1 MTVLSLARNE
11 DWTVLLEQLPKNYE
25 ELADEHKQLETQ
37 YGNAKITSAD
47 WLLRFILLHTGANLP
62 LRQTVAL
69 IAEAGGPSLSA
80 MRLHMKMRRA
90 QPYLQALVE
99 RMVTWTKKG
108 TPEKWAGYSL
118 VLVDASMVSGPGA
131 IGADAR
137 LHTKLRVSDAA
148 ILEASVTPATT
159 GETLRNFGFVPGE
172 LVIGD
177 RLYANPNNVAL
188 ALEQGADVLIRHNR
202 NALPLKHG
210 GRKLD
215 VMMTLRGLDAEEV
228 VDLDVNFLHDG
239 DVVAGRFIALRL
251 PDEKAKRARARLKKK
266 DLPSS
271 PVSAETYEAAGY
283 VTLFTTAPRERLSA
297 EQCLEAYRLRWQIE
311 LQFKRWK
318 SLCGFDRLPNYR
330 DDTIIAW
337 LYAKLLLGIML
348 DRVSSIRDEIS
359 PPVRLEE
366 IPRPPRRPRRMR
378 SALVGA
384 PAVEAH
390 KHPVPT
396 ARRRAPSTAAPPR
409 ARKAS

>member
-1 MTVLSLARNE
+1 MTELSLVRNA
-11 DWTVLLEQLPKNYE
+11 DWAALLSQLPKDYE
-25 ELADEHKQLETQ
+25 ALADEHRQLETQ

-69 IAEAGGPSLSA
+69 IAESGGPTLSA

-90 QPYLQALVE
+90 TPYLQALVE
-99 RMVTWTKKG
+99 RMVGWTSKAK
-108 TPEKWAGYSL
+108 PELWAGYSL
-118 VLVDASMVSGPGA
+118 VLVDASTVCGPGA
-131 IGADAR
+131 VGADAR
-137 LHTKLRVSDAA
+137 LHTKLRVADAA
-148 ILEASVTPATT
+148 IVDAVVTDASG
-159 GETLRNFGFVPGE
+159 GETFRNFQFQPGE

-202 NALPLKHG
+202 NALPLTSD

-215 VMMTLRGLDAEEV
+215 IMATLREIEGDEPI
-228 VDLDVNFLHDG
+228 DLDVKFVHDG
-239 DVVAGRFIALRL
+239 QRMSGRFIAIRL
-251 PDEKAKRARARLKKK
+251 PKVKAERARAKLKKK

-271 PVSAETYEAAGY
+271 KVSADSLEAAGY
-283 VTLFTTAPRERLSA
+283 VTLFTTAPRDRMSA
-297 EQCLEAYRLRWQIE
+297 ERCLDAYRLRWQIE

-330 DDTIIAW
+330 DDTIVAW

-359 PPVRLEE
+359 PPVHLAE
-366 IPRPPRRPRRMR
+366 IPRPPRRKRRR
-378 SALVGA
+378 RTTLIGA
-384 PAVEAH
+384 PTVETD
-390 KHPVPT
+390 KHLVS
-396 ARRRAPSTAAPPR
+396 ASRRRASSAV
-409 ARKAS
+409 SS

>member
-1 MTVLSLARNE
+1 MTALSLARNE
-11 DWTVLLEQLPKNYE
+11 DWAVLLKQLPKNYE

-69 IAEAGGPSLSA
+69 IAEAGGPRLSA

-90 QPYLQALVE
+90 TPYLQALVE
-99 RMVTWTKKG
+99 RMVTWTSRAK
-108 TPEKWAGYSL
+108 PEKWAGYSL
-118 VLVDASMVSGPGA
+118 VLVDASSVCGPGA

-137 LHTKLRVSDAA
+137 LHTKLRVADAA
-148 ILEASVTPATT
+148 IVHASVTDDST
-159 GETLRNFGFVPGE
+159 GETFRNFQFQPGE

-188 ALEQGADVLIRHNR
+188 ALEQGADVLVRHNR
-202 NALPLKHG
+202 NALPLRHD

-215 VMMTLRGLDAEEV
+215 VMTTLRKLDPEETI
-228 VDLDVNFLHDG
+228 DLDVDFVNDE
-239 DVVAGRFIALRL
+239 DRITGRFIAFRL
-251 PDEKAKRARARLKKK
+251 PDEKAARARARLKKK

-271 PVSAETYEAAGY
+271 RVSAESYEAAGY
-283 VTLFTTAPRERLSA
+283 VTLFTTAPRQRMTA
-297 EQCLEAYRLRWQIE
+297 VQCLDAYRLRWQIE

-330 DDTIIAW
+330 DDTIVAW

-348 DRVSSIRDEIS
+348 DRVSSIRDELS

-366 IPRPPRRPRRMR
+366 IPRPPRRRRR
-378 SALVGA
+378 LRRPLVGA
-384 PAVEAH
+384 PAVETHERAL
-390 KHPVPT
+390 PS
-396 ARRRAPSTAAPPR
+396 ARRRAASTPSPSRP
-409 ARKAS
+409 RKAS